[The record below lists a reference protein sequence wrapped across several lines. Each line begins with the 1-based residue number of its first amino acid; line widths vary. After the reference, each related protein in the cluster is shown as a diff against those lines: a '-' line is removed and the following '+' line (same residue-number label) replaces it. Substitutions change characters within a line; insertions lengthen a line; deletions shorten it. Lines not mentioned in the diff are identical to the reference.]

1 MARRWPFFANFLS
14 NVAMTAAK
22 ADLGVADRYVDRLV
36 PEHLHR
42 FAVQIRAEHEQ
53 TLVELQRVT
62 DTDSLLGNQPALA
75 QTLLVRDAYLR
86 PLHLLQVSLLAR
98 VRWHEGEGTPV
109 EPELRR
115 ALLLTVNG
123 IATGLRN
130 TG

>member
-1 MARRWPFFANFLS
+1 MAERWPFFANFLS

-22 ADLGVADRYVDRLV
+22 SDLTIADRYVDRLV
-36 PEHLHR
+36 PRHLHR
-42 FAVQIRAEHEQ
+42 FADRIRVEHER
-53 TLVELQRVT
+53 TVDELLAVT
-62 DTDSLLGNQPALA
+62 GTEVLLGNQPALA
-75 QTLLVRDAYLR
+75 QTLAVRDAYLW

-109 EPELRR
+109 DPQLRR